1 MATEINN
8 IEPTQYGTSTQTDA
22 VKTVVNTV
30 NQSDN
35 HDQLLLVIKKIQEK
49 YKSVMQMSIIE
60 YFIVI

>member
-35 HDQLLLVIKKIQEK
+35 HDQLLLVIKKRYRI
-49 YKSVMQMSIIE
+49 SIK
-60 YFIVI
+60 V

>member
-8 IEPTQYGTSTQTDA
+8 IEPTQCGTSTQTDA

-35 HDQLLLVIKKIQEK
+35 HDQLLLVIKKRCR
-49 YKSVMQMSIIE
+49 KSIKM
-60 YFIVI
+60 